1 MSSDE
6 RERTVRFS
14 VPEMDC
20 PSCAGKVTGSVER
33 LDGVRDTDPV
43 PTTGTLVV
51 TYDAAATDSAAV
63 RERVEAAGYGVE
75 GDGSI
80 ASDDSETA
88 GELRLSVPEMDCASC
103 AGKVENALDGLP
115 GVEGI
120 DTRPTTGE
128 VLVTGDADPAEV
140 RSAVQG
146 AGYEVVGSSGDDEG
160 TSDTGASGGGPS
172 VADKSE
178 VWTSPRG
185 IKTWVGAAFLVA
197 GLAVE
202 FFLTSAD
209 ALLFS
214 ALGREFHVSAVLL
227 LFAAGVA
234 GQAILRNGYYSAK
247 TLSLDID
254 LLMGTGVV
262 AAVAVGLYFEAATLA
277 VLFSVAELLEQ
288 FSMDRARD
296 SMREL
301 MDLSPDTATVRR
313 SDDDGETTEET
324 VPVEEVAVGETVVV
338 RPGEKIPVDGD
349 VLEGSS
355 AVNQA
360 PITGESVPV
369 DKSPGDEVFAGTIN
383 EEGYLEVEATA
394 EANETTLS
402 QVVELV
408 GDAQRD
414 RTDREQFVDRF
425 ASYYTPIIVV
435 GALLTAFVPPLLG
448 EPFRVW
454 FVRGLTLLVVACPCA
469 FVISTPVSVVSGV
482 TSAARNGV
490 LVKGGPHLESM
501 GTVEAV
507 AFDKTGTLTAGELAV
522 TDVVALGDNDESDVL
537 RCAHDLE
544 RRSEHPIAEA
554 IVDEGHRRGDPHDES
569 GEDRPVENFE
579 SLTGKG
585 VRADLGGVTHYAG
598 KPALFAELGFDLEHV
613 HLHTDGGESMTD
625 GGQIV
630 SEATESRCADREDCL
645 DLLADVV
652 PRFQREGKTVVLV
665 GTDEELEGVLAIAD
679 EVRPA
684 ARETVARLQSFGV
697 ECVMLTGDNEG
708 TARAV
713 AEEVGVDEFRAELL
727 PAEKVDAV
735 EELVDRHGSAAM
747 VGDGVN
753 DAPALAAATVG
764 VAMGAAGTD
773 TAIETAD
780 IALLGDDLRKVPY
793 LYRLSRKAN
802 AVIRQNIWASLAVK
816 AVLAVGA
823 PLGLVSVAVA
833 ILVGDMGMSLGV
845 TGNAMRLAR
854 VEPDE

>member
-1 MSSDE
+1 MTSEE
-6 RERTVRFS
+6 RERTVRLS

-20 PSCAGKVTGSVER
+20 PSCAGKVTASVER
-33 LDGVRDTDPV
+33 LDGVRDVDPA
-43 PTTGTLVV
+43 PTTGTLTV
-51 TYDAAATDSAAV
+51 TYDERAADDAAV
-63 RERVEAAGYGVE
+63 RERVEAAGYAVE
-75 GDGSI
+75 DG
-80 ASDDSETA
+80 ASGGAER
-88 GELRLSVPEMDCASC
+88 RLSVPEMDCPSC
-103 AGKVENALDGLP
+103 AGKVEKALDGVE
-115 GVEGI
+115 GVESI
-120 DTRPTTGE
+120 ETRPATGE
-128 VLVTGDADPAEV
+128 VVVTGDADGERVAA
-140 RSAVQG
+140 AVEG
-146 AGYEVVGSSGDDEG
+146 AGYEVADAGGDATD
-160 TSDTGASGGGPS
+160 DGGPG
-172 VADKSE
+172 VAESSE
-178 VWTSPRG
+178 VWTSPRAL
-185 IKTWVGAAFLVA
+185 KTWTGGALMVVGLVLEFL
-197 GLAVE
+197 LP
-202 FFLTSAD
+202 SAD
-209 ALLFS
+209 PLLFS
-214 ALGREFHVSAVLL
+214 ALGRAFHASSVLL
-227 LFAAGVA
+227 LLAAGVA
-234 GQAILRNGYYSAK
+234 GQEIIRNGYYSAK
-247 TLSLDID
+247 NLSLDID
-254 LLMGTGVV
+254 LLMGAGVV

-277 VLFSVAELLEQ
+277 VLYSVAELLER

-296 SMREL
+296 SVREL
-301 MDLSPDTATVRR
+301 MDLSPDTATVKRGG
-313 SDDDGETTEET
+313 DEET
-324 VPVEEVAVGETVVV
+324 VPVEAVAVGETVAV
-338 RPGEKIPVDGD
+338 RPGEKIPVDGE
-349 VLEGSS
+349 VLTGTS

-369 DKSPGDEVFAGTIN
+369 DKSAGDEVYAGTVN

-394 EANETTLS
+394 EADETTLS

-414 RTDREQFVDRF
+414 RTDSEQFIETF
-425 ASYYTPIIVV
+425 ASYYTPVIVV
-435 GALLTAFVPPLLG
+435 GALLTAFGPPLLLDA
-448 EPFRVW
+448 PFREW

-501 GTVEAV
+501 GGVAAV

-522 TDVVALGDNDESDVL
+522 TDAVPLNGTDEADLL

-554 IVDEGHRRGDPHDES
+554 IVEHAHETGAAHDDDS
-569 GEDRPVENFE
+569 DHDDRPIENFE

-585 VRADLGGVTHYAG
+585 VRADLDGVTHYAG
-598 KPALFAELGFDLEHV
+598 KPALFEELGFDLDHV
-613 HLHTDGGESMTD
+613 HLSTDGGERVTD
-625 GGQIV
+625 GGG
-630 SEATESRCADREDCL
+630 ATLADAADSRCEGREDCL

-665 GTDEELEGVLAIAD
+665 GTEDELEGVIAIAD
-679 EVRPA
+679 EVRPDA
-684 ARETVARLQSFGV
+684 KRTVARLREFGL
-697 ECVMLTGDNEG
+697 ETVMLTGDNEG

-727 PAEKVDAV
+727 PEDKVAAV
-735 EELVDRHGSAAM
+735 EELADRHGSVAM

-780 IALLGDDLRKVPY
+780 IALLGDDLSKVPY

-833 ILVGDMGMSLGV
+833 IVVGDMGMSLGV
-845 TGNAMRLAR
+845 TSNAMRLAR
-854 VEPDE
+854 VEPEE

>member
-1 MSSDE
+1 MTTAERDE
-6 RERTVRFS
+6 RERTVRLS

-33 LDGVRDTDPV
+33 LDGVRETDPA
-43 PTTGTLVV
+43 PTTGTLAV
-51 TYDAAATDSAAV
+51 TYDAEETDAGDI
-63 RERVEAAGYGVE
+63 RERVEAAGYAVE
-75 GDGSI
+75 SSDGE
-80 ASDDSETA
+80 D
-88 GELRLSVPEMDCASC
+88 ELGLSVPEMDCPSC
-103 AGKVENALDGLP
+103 AGKVENALE
-115 GVEGI
+115 GVEGVASFE
-120 DTRPTTGE
+120 TRPATGE
-128 VLVTGDADPAEV
+128 VRVAGDADRERVVAAIE
-140 RSAVQG
+140 S
-146 AGYEVVGSSGDDEG
+146 AGYEVESATGDEG
-160 TSDTGASGGGPS
+160 GPDVAGPS
-172 VADKSE
+172 D
-178 VWTSPRG
+178 VWTSPRAL
-185 IKTWVGAAFLVA
+185 KTWAGAGFMVVGL
-197 GLAVE
+197 LLE

-214 ALGREFHVSAVLL
+214 AVGREFHLSAVLL
-227 LFAAGVA
+227 LLSAGIA
-234 GQAILRNGYYSAK
+234 GQEILRNGYYSAK
-247 TLSLDID
+247 NLSLDID

-262 AAVAVGLYFEAATLA
+262 SAVAVGLYFEAATLA
-277 VLFSVAELLEQ
+277 VLFSIAELLER
-288 FSMDRARD
+288 FSMDRARN
-296 SMREL
+296 SVREL

-313 SDDDGETTEET
+313 TDADGATTEET
-324 VPVEEVAVGETVVV
+324 VPVEEVGVGETVVV
-338 RPGEKIPVDGD
+338 RPGEKIPVDGR
-349 VLEGSS
+349 VLEGTS

-369 DKSPGDEVFAGTIN
+369 DKSEDDEVYAGTIN

-394 EANETTLS
+394 EADETTLS
-402 QVVELV
+402 QVIELV

-414 RTDREQFVDRF
+414 RTDREQFIEKF
-425 ASYYTPIIVV
+425 AAYYTPIIVA
-435 GALLTAFVPPLLG
+435 GALVTAFGPPLLLGG
-448 EPFRVW
+448 EFREW

-501 GTVEAV
+501 GAVEAV
-507 AFDKTGTLTAGELAV
+507 AFDKTGTLTEGELAV
-522 TDVVALGDNDESDVL
+522 TDAVPLNGNDEEDL
-537 RCAHDLE
+537 LGCAHDLE
-544 RRSEHPIAEA
+544 RRSEHPIAQA
-554 IVDEGHRRGDPHDES
+554 IVEHAHGTSNPHDEH
-569 GEDRPVENFE
+569 GEDRPIENFE

-613 HLHTDGGESMTD
+613 HLSTD
-625 GGQIV
+625 GGQV
-630 SEATESRCADREDCL
+630 VADAAESKCDDREDCL

-665 GTDEELEGVLAIAD
+665 GTEDQLEGVLAIAD
-679 EVRPA
+679 EVRPS
-684 ARETVARLQSFGV
+684 ARETVSRLQDWGV

-713 AEEVGVDEFRAELL
+713 AEEVGVDDYRAELL
-727 PAEKVDAV
+727 PEQKVEAV
-735 EELVDRHGSAAM
+735 EDLTERHGTVAM

-823 PLGLVSVAVA
+823 PLGLVSVAMA

-854 VEPDE
+854 VEPEE

>member
-1 MSSDE
+1 MTTDE
-6 RERTVRFS
+6 RERTVRLS

-20 PSCAGKVTGSVER
+20 PSCAGKVSASVER
-33 LDGVRDTDPV
+33 LDGVRDIEPA
-43 PTTGTLVV
+43 PTTGTLAV
-51 TYDAAATDSAAV
+51 TYDAEATDPEAV
-63 RERVEAAGYGVE
+63 RDRVKAAGYAVE
-75 GDGSI
+75 G
-80 ASDDSETA
+80 ETGTG
-88 GELRLSVPEMDCASC
+88 GELRLSVPEMDCPSC
-103 AGKVENALDGLP
+103 AGKVEKSLDG
-115 GVEGI
+115 VDGI
-120 DTRPTTGE
+120 ESIETRPATGE
-128 VLVTGDADPAEV
+128 VLVSGDADRESVVASVE
-140 RSAVQG
+140 S
-146 AGYEVVGSSGDDEG
+146 AGYEVADSESDGD
-160 TSDTGASGGGPS
+160 GGPD
-172 VADKSE
+172 VAGPSD
-178 VWTSPRG
+178 VWKSPRAV
-185 IKTWVGAAFLVA
+185 KTWVGGVLMLAGLVLEFLV
-197 GLAVE
+197 V
-202 FFLTSAD
+202 SAD

-214 ALGREFHVSAVLL
+214 ALGREFHVSAILL
-227 LFAAGVA
+227 LLAAGVA
-234 GQAILRNGYYSAK
+234 GQEILRNGYYSAK
-247 TLSLDID
+247 NLSLDID
-254 LLMGTGVV
+254 LLMGVGVL

-277 VLFSVAELLEQ
+277 VLYSVAELLER
-288 FSMDRARD
+288 FSMDRARN
-296 SMREL
+296 SVREL

-313 SDDDGETTEET
+313 SDGDGGTAEET

-338 RPGEKIPVDGD
+338 RPGEKIPVDGE
-349 VLEGSS
+349 VLEGTS

-369 DKSPGDEVFAGTIN
+369 DKSPGAEVYAGTVN

-394 EANETTLS
+394 EADETTLS
-402 QVVELV
+402 QVIELV

-414 RTDREQFVDRF
+414 RTDREQFIERF
-425 ASYYTPIIVV
+425 AAYYTPIIVV
-435 GALLTAFVPPLLG
+435 AALLTAFGPPLLLDG
-448 EPFRVW
+448 AFREW

-501 GTVEAV
+501 GSVEAV

-522 TDVVALGDNDESDVL
+522 TDVVALNGNDETDVL

-544 RRSEHPIAEA
+544 RRSEHPLAEA
-554 IVDEGHRRGDPHDES
+554 IVEYAHDHGDPHDEE
-569 GEDRPVENFE
+569 GHDREIENFE

-585 VRADLGGVTHYAG
+585 VRADLGGTTHYAG
-598 KPALFAELGFDLEHV
+598 KPALFSELGFDLEHV
-613 HLHTDGGESMTD
+613 HLSTD
-625 GGQIV
+625 GGQLA
-630 SEATESRCADREDCL
+630 EAADSKCADREDCL

-665 GTDEELEGVLAIAD
+665 GTEDELEGVLAVAD

-684 ARETVARLQSFGV
+684 ARETVARLQEFGI
-697 ECVMLTGDNEG
+697 ETVMLTGDNEG

-727 PAEKVDAV
+727 PEQKVEAV
-735 EELVDRHGSAAM
+735 EELTDRHDSVAM

-802 AVIRQNIWASLAVK
+802 GVIRQNIWASLAVK

-823 PLGLVSVAVA
+823 PLGLVSVAMA
-833 ILVGDMGMSLGV
+833 IVVGDMGMSLGV

-854 VEPDE
+854 VDPEE

>member
-1 MSSDE
+1 MTTDE
-6 RERTVRFS
+6 RERTVRLS

-33 LDGVRDTDPV
+33 LDGIREIDPS
-43 PTTGTLVV
+43 PTTGTLAV
-51 TYDAAATDSAAV
+51 TYDTQRTDEDAV
-63 RERVEAAGYGVE
+63 RERVAAAGYAVE
-75 GDGSI
+75 SSQRSDGF
-80 ASDDSETA
+80 ER
-88 GELRLSVPEMDCASC
+88 RLSVPEMDCPSC
-103 AGKVENALDGLP
+103 AGKVENALETVA
-115 GVEGI
+115 GVE
-120 DTRPTTGE
+120 TSETHPATGE
-128 VLVTGDADPAEV
+128 VLVTGEADSEQVVAAIE
-140 RSAVQG
+140 G
-146 AGYEVVGSSGDDEG
+146 AGYEVADVGDDESG
-160 TSDTGASGGGPS
+160 PDMAASN
-172 VADKSE
+172 D
-178 VWTSPRG
+178 VWTSPRAL
-185 IKTWVGAAFLVA
+185 KTWAGAALMLA
-197 GLAVE
+197 GLTLE
-202 FFLTSAD
+202 FLLTSAD

-214 ALGREFHVSAVLL
+214 AVGREFHLSSVLL
-227 LFAAGVA
+227 LLAAGVA
-234 GQAILRNGYYSAK
+234 GQEILRNGYYSAK
-247 TLSLDID
+247 NLSLDID

-277 VLFSVAELLEQ
+277 VLFSVTELLERL
-288 FSMDRARD
+288 SMDRARN
-296 SMREL
+296 SVREL

-313 SDDDGETTEET
+313 TSADGATTEET
-324 VPVEEVAVGETVVV
+324 VPVEAVGVGETVVV
-338 RPGEKIPVDGD
+338 RPGEKIPVDGL
-349 VLEGSS
+349 VREGTS

-369 DKSPGDEVFAGTIN
+369 DKSDGDEVYAGTIN

-394 EANETTLS
+394 EADETTLS
-402 QVVELV
+402 QVIELV

-414 RTDREQFVDRF
+414 RTDREQFIEKF
-425 ASYYTPIIVV
+425 AAYYTPIIVV
-435 GALLTAFVPPLLG
+435 AALLTAFVPPLLFG
-448 EPFRVW
+448 EVFREW

-501 GTVEAV
+501 GAVEAV
-507 AFDKTGTLTAGELAV
+507 AFDKTGTLTEGELAV
-522 TDVVALGDNDESDVL
+522 TDAVALNGTGEDDLL

-554 IVDEGHRRGDPHDES
+554 IVEHAHETGDPHDEA
-569 GEDRPVENFE
+569 GDDRPIENFE

-598 KPALFAELGFDLEHV
+598 KPALFEELGFDLEHV
-613 HLHTDGGESMTD
+613 HLSTDGGRVIEAAESKC
-625 GGQIV
+625 
-630 SEATESRCADREDCL
+630 EDRDDCL
-645 DLLADVV
+645 DLLSDVV

-665 GTDEELEGVLAIAD
+665 GTEDRLEGVLAIAD
-679 EVRPA
+679 EVRPV
-684 ARETVARLQSFGV
+684 ARETISRLQDWGI

-727 PAEKVDAV
+727 PEQKVEAV
-735 EELVDRHGSAAM
+735 EELTDRHGTVAM

-780 IALLGDDLRKVPY
+780 IALLGDDLVEVPY

-823 PLGLVSVAVA
+823 PLGLVSVAMA
-833 ILVGDMGMSLGV
+833 IVVGDMGMSLGV

>member
-1 MSSDE
+1 MTRGDPG
-6 RERTVRFS
+6 RTVRLS

-20 PSCAGKVTGSVER
+20 PSCAGKVTASVES
-33 LDGVRDTDPV
+33 LDGVRDTDAA
-43 PTTGTLVV
+43 PTTGTLAV
-51 TYDAAATDSAAV
+51 TYDPESTDGDAV
-63 RERVEAAGYGVE
+63 RERIEAAGYAVAGE
-75 GDGSI
+75 
-80 ASDDSETA
+80 SDADR
-88 GELRLSVPEMDCASC
+88 ELRLSVPEMDCASC
-103 AGKVENALDGLP
+103 AGKVERALAEVDADA
-115 GVEGI
+115 VE
-120 DTRPTTGE
+120 TRPTTGE
-128 VLVTGDADPAEV
+128 VVVTGEVDPDEV
-140 RSAVQG
+140 RAAVEG
-146 AGYEVVGSSGDDEG
+146 AGYEVAESSASAAGDD
-160 TSDTGASGGGPS
+160 AGPS
-172 VADKSE
+172 VAEKSD
-178 VWTSPRG
+178 VWTSPRAL
-185 IKTWVGAAFLVA
+185 KTWVGAALLVA

-202 FFLTSAD
+202 FVFSGAD
-209 ALLFS
+209 AVLFG
-214 ALGREFHVSAVLL
+214 ALGREFHVSSVLL
-227 LFAAGVA
+227 LLAAGIA

-262 AAVAVGLYFEAATLA
+262 SAVAVGLYVEAATLA

-301 MDLSPDTATVRR
+301 VDLSPDTATVRR
-313 SDDDGETTEET
+313 GGEGDTGEET

-349 VLEGSS
+349 VLEGAS

-369 DKSPGDEVFAGTIN
+369 DKRPGDEVYAGTVN
-383 EEGYLEVEATA
+383 EEGYLEVESTA
-394 EANETTLS
+394 RAHETTLS

-414 RTDREQFVDRF
+414 RTDHEQFVDRF

-435 GALLTAFVPPLLG
+435 GALVTAFVPPLVFG
-448 EPFRVW
+448 EVFRVW

-490 LVKGGPHLESM
+490 LVKGGPHLESV
-501 GTVEAV
+501 GEVEAV
-507 AFDKTGTLTAGELAV
+507 AFDKTGTLTAGELTV
-522 TDVVALGDNDESDVL
+522 TDAVAFGENSEADLL

-554 IVDEGHRRGDPHDES
+554 IVSEAHERSDPHDED
-569 GEDRPVENFE
+569 GDDREIENFQ

-598 KPALFAELGFDLEHV
+598 KPGLFEELGFDLGHV
-613 HLHTDGGESMTD
+613 HLSADAGDSRTGDESVTD
-625 GGQIV
+625 GGQV
-630 SEATESRCADREDCL
+630 VADAADSKCADREDCL
-645 DLLADVV
+645 DLLGDVV

-684 ARETVARLQSFGV
+684 ARETVARLRSFGV
-697 ECVMLTGDNEG
+697 ETVMLTGDNEG

-713 AEEVGVDEFRAELL
+713 AEQVGVDEFHAELL
-727 PAEKVDAV
+727 PEDKVAAV
-735 EELVDRHGSAAM
+735 EDLTDRHGSVAM

-802 AVIRQNIWASLAVK
+802 RVIRQNIWASLAVK

-823 PLGLVSVAVA
+823 PLGYVPVAMA
-833 ILVGDMGMSLGV
+833 IVVGDMGMSLGV

-854 VEPDE
+854 VEPETDE